1 MPLRQAPSF
10 KAVQEKEYNIPNPGI
25 GGLNLKDLEYKQ
37 DVNQSPYMKNMMYRN
52 GSFSKRYGQIK
63 DREFDGTIYNV
74 STFNDEL
81 VIHEG
86 TNLRIGDKLI
96 TSSLPEKK
104 GLFAKFAQSLY
115 YICDKYYSYAKDDNK
130 SSSNYGKYVWGE
142 AEPYV
147 PELFIN
153 CKPDGSYADKS
164 DDLNLIGNKF
174 TVVYHGDGTSKDY
187 YFYKSSELKD
197 KVNWSIT
204 PKVSVDLKETT
215 AFTVDATNKKIT
227 FNTAPSEG
235 NLNVEVTYTL
245 KDDALKEDRDR
256 IFASKYCVT
265 FGGNNNSR
273 LFLAGGGDSKYF
285 FSESYDAKY
294 WPENNWAIL
303 GNSEEDITGFGLQYN
318 VLIVFKPNE
327 LYSLTS
333 YTQTS
338 STTVIESQYG
348 LEAFKAQ
355 MVNAVMGCDAPN
367 TIQLIDNKLTWFN
380 SKLGICTLVSTNIV
394 DERNVRQISR
404 NVDRTNSFGIKGI
417 LDYTEDLNSI
427 QSVDFDNKYFL
438 VFPQSGNC
446 YVWDYELSPY
456 YYTSSKETDAKILDF
471 FLFDNFF
478 VKQFIKIGIDLYY
491 VSSHAN
497 FSKSLI
503 KLNSSFADLDF
514 NQDGEPDPIKSFYMT
529 PFLQFNA
536 FNYLKNVKNI
546 YIQCRGDTAS
556 VINLY
561 YYTDESL
568 LREQDPESIR
578 IGGRLWQ
585 KFEWDIFQW
594 ISVNWAYTFRRK
606 CSLKKIQMCAFY
618 FDNDELNRDMSI
630 SNIGLQYQIVKNVK

>member
-1 MPLRQAPSF
+1 MPLKQAPSF
-10 KAVQEKEYNIPNPGI
+10 KSVQDRELQIPNPGI

-37 DVNQSPYMKNMMYRN
+37 EVNQSPYMKNMMYRN
-52 GSFSKRYGQIK
+52 GSFSKRYGQLIYK
-63 DREFDGTIYNV
+63 QYNGTIYNV
-74 STFNDEL
+74 TSFSGEL

-96 TSSLPEKK
+96 ASNLPEKR

-115 YICDKYYSYAKDDNK
+115 YICDKYYSYSKETDKEKA
-130 SSSNYGKYVWGE
+130 NYGEYVWGE

-164 DDLNLIGNKF
+164 EDLNLIGNKF

-187 YFYKSSELKD
+187 YFYKTSDIKD
-197 KVNWSIT
+197 KIDWTVT
-204 PKVSVDLKETT
+204 PEVSVDLEETT
-215 AFTVDATNKKIT
+215 AFILDATNKKIT
-227 FNTAPSEG
+227 FDTAPSEG

-285 FSESYDAKY
+285 FSESYDAEY

-338 STTVIESQYG
+338 ATTVIESQYG

-404 NVDRTNSFGIKGI
+404 NIDRTNSFGINGI
-417 LDYTEDLNSI
+417 LNYNEELESI
-427 QSVDFDNKYFL
+427 QSVDYDNKYFL
-438 VFPQSGNC
+438 VFPESGNC
-446 YVWDYELSPY
+446 YVWDYELTPY
-456 YYTSSKETDAKILDF
+456 YYTSSKETDAKILSF
-471 FLFDNFF
+471 FTFDNFY
-478 VKQFIKIGIDLYY
+478 VKQFIKIGIELYY
-491 VSSHAN
+491 VSCHNN
-497 FSKSLI
+497 FKKSI
-503 KLNSSFADLDF
+503 IMLNNSYVDLDF
-514 NQDGEPDPIKSFYMT
+514 DGDGIPDSIYSFYMT
-529 PFLQFNA
+529 PYIDFEA
-536 FNYLKNVKNI
+536 PEYLKTVKNI
-546 YIQCRGDTAS
+546 YIRSRGDAGS
-556 VINLY
+556 KMNIY
-561 YYTDESL
+561 YYTDEDV
-568 LREQDPESIR
+568 QDEKDPIAIEASGI
-578 IGGRLWQ
+578 IWK
-585 KFEWDIFQW
+585 KFKWDSFKW
-594 ISVNWAYTFRRK
+594 MCSSSASVIRRK
-606 CSLKKIQMCAFY
+606 CALKKIQMCAFY
-618 FDNDELNRDMSI
+618 FENNDINSDMSI
-630 SNIGLQYQIVKNVK
+630 SNISLQYQIIKNVK

>member
-1 MPLRQAPSF
+1 MPLRQMPSF
-10 KAVQEKEYNIPNPGI
+10 KSIPDRELRITNPGI

-37 DVNQSPYMKNMMYRN
+37 EINQSPYMKNMMYRN
-52 GSFSKRYGQIK
+52 GSFSKRYGQEIDK
-63 DREFDGTIYNV
+63 EYEGIIYNT
-74 STFNDEL
+74 SSFNGEL

-86 TNLRIGDKLI
+86 KNLRIGDKVI
-96 TSSLPEKK
+96 ATDLPEKK

-115 YICDKYYSYAKDDNK
+115 YICDKYYSYAKETDKENE
-130 SSSNYGKYVWGE
+130 NYGKYVWGE
-142 AEPYV
+142 AKAYV

-153 CKPDGSYADKS
+153 CKPDGTYADKS

-174 TVVYHGDGTSKDY
+174 TLVYHGDGTSKDY
-187 YFYKSSELKD
+187 YFYKTSELKD
-197 KVNWSIT
+197 KVDWTIT
-204 PKVSVDLKETT
+204 PEVTVDSEKTT
-215 AFTVDATNKKIT
+215 AFTLDATNKKIT
-227 FNTAPSEG
+227 FTTAPSEG

-256 IFASKYCVT
+256 LFASKYSIT

-285 FSESYDAKY
+285 FSESYDAEY

-338 STTVIESQYG
+338 ATTVIESQYG

-404 NVDRTNSFGIKGI
+404 NIDRTNSFGIKGI
-417 LDYTEDLNSI
+417 LDYKEDLNLI
-427 QSVDFDNKYFL
+427 QSIDFDNKYFL
-438 VFPQSGNC
+438 VFPNSGSC
-446 YVWDYELSPY
+446 FVWDYELSPY
-456 YYTSSKETDAKILDF
+456 YYTSSKETDSKLLDF
-471 FLFDNFF
+471 FLFDNFY
-478 VKQFIKIGIDLYY
+478 VKQFIKNGIELYY
-491 VSSHAN
+491 VSSHPDFNKAM
-497 FSKSLI
+497 I
-503 KLNSSFADLDF
+503 KLNNSFADLDF
-514 NQDGEPDPIKSFYMT
+514 NKDGEPDSINSFYMT
-529 PFLQFNA
+529 PFLQFDA
-536 FNYLKNVKNI
+536 IEYLKTVKNI

-568 LREQDPESIR
+568 NKEPEPESIR
-578 IGGRLWQ
+578 IGSRIWQ
-585 KFEWDIFQW
+585 KFEWDVFQW
-594 ISVNWAYTFRRK
+594 LTVNWAYTFRRK
-606 CSLKKIQMCAFY
+606 CSLKKVQMCSFY
-618 FDNDELNRDMSI
+618 FENNEVNRDMSI
-630 SNIGLQYQIVKNVK
+630 SHVSLQYQVVKNIK